1 MKECEL
7 CDNDQW
13 RPGVTCAVEPDAA
26 VPATSFDAEAE
37 TMVQMITDQIMAGMK
52 R

>member
-1 MKECEL
+1 LKECEL

-26 VPATSFDAEAE
+26 PATGFDAEAE
-37 TMVQMITDQIMAGMK
+37 TMVQLITDQIMAGMK